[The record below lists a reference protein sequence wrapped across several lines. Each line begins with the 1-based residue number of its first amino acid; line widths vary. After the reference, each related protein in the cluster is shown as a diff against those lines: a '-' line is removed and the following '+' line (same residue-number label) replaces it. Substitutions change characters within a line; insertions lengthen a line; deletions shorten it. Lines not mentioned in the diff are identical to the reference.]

1 MRGKGATLQKNQS
14 FIRVFP
20 ALIVLGYMHHK
31 KQIKHSNKHYKDFL
45 EYRKN
50 LSSFDKK
57 LEAGALVHQIG
68 SVDVERACT
77 IVNSR
82 ISRRNRNYSIVSVIT
97 RVAAIFALPLL
108 AFTIWSLFL
117 QKKQVEIVENEI
129 TWQEIHSPV
138 GLRSQVVLPDGSNL
152 WLNAGSNIRYSI
164 PFTRETREIELS
176 GEAYLDVVK
185 NGESPFVVKSENTA
199 IEVLGTQFNVKSF
212 PEDNHIEVA
221 LKEGRVKFR
230 IYENGRQ
237 NKYIELKPNDYL
249 KFDKISK
256 SVSLDNRNIE
266 NYIAWHKN
274 ILILDET
281 PMEEVAKLLEHWYG
295 IKVVIGDNEINKY
308 KFTTTFDNEPLFR
321 VLELLE
327 LSSPQLSIKYNPGK
341 MDKTTKKVSQSIVTI
356 TKK

>member
-1 MRGKGATLQKNQS
+1 MR
-14 FIRVFP
+14 
-20 ALIVLGYMHHK
+20 HK
-31 KQIKHSNKHYKDFL
+31 KQIKYSNKHYKDFL
-45 EYRKN
+45 GYRKN

-57 LEAGALVHQIG
+57 LEAGALVHQIDL
-68 SVDVERACT
+68 VDVEKARI

-82 ISRRNRNYSIVSVIT
+82 IFRRNRKYNIVSMLT

-117 QKKQVEIVENEI
+117 QKKQVEIIENEI
-129 TWQEIHSPV
+129 TWQEINSPV

-176 GEAYLDVVK
+176 GEAYLNVIK
-185 NGESPFVVKSENTA
+185 NEGSPFIVKSENTA
-199 IEVLGTQFNVKSF
+199 IEVLGTQFNVKSY

-221 LKEGRVKFR
+221 LKEGRVKFS
-230 IYENGRQ
+230 ICENGEQ

-249 KFDKISK
+249 RFDKVSK
-256 SVSLDNRNIE
+256 SVTLDKKNIE

-274 ILILDET
+274 ILILNET
-281 PMEEVAKLLEHWYG
+281 PMEEVGKLLEHWYG
-295 IKVVIGDNEINKY
+295 VKVVIGDNEIKKY

-327 LSSPQLSIKYNPGK
+327 LCSPNLSINYNPGK
-341 MDKTTKKVSQSIVTI
+341 MDMTTKKASQSIVTI